1 LMPSNVGTW
10 WEVRDQL
17 GRTPQGWSAY
27 FSYETRMSQ
36 PQNSYDWFAF
46 GPSRDN

>member
-1 LMPSNVGTW
+1 MPSNVGTW

-17 GRTPQGWSAY
+17 GRILQGWSAY
-27 FSYETRMSQ
+27 FSYATRMSQ